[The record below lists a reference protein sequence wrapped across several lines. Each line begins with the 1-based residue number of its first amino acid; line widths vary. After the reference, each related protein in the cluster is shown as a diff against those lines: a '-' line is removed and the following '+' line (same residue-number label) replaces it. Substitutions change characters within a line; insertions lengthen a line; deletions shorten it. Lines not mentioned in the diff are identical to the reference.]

1 MLSNLGLFL
10 AATAAILNFLL
21 PPPFFFLAILFS
33 VLAQTDAAIQ
43 EQDGYFLSAGVRD
56 ELMK

>member
-21 PPPFFFLAILFS
+21 PPPFFLAILFS

-43 EQDGYFLSAGVRD
+43 EQDGYFLSAEVRD